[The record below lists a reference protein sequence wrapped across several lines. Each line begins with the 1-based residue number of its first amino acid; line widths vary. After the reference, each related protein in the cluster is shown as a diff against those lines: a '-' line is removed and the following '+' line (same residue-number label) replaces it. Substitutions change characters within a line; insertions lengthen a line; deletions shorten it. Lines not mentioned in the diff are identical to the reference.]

1 MIHYGRQSIG
11 DEEIEAVSQVLKSD
25 FLTQGPKVPEFESK
39 ISKAVDCVYSVAV
52 NSGTSALHIACLALG
67 LKAGDRLWTS
77 PISFVASA
85 NCGLYC
91 GAYVD
96 FVDINESTNNLC
108 SRALENKLKKAKV
121 DKLLPDIVIPVHLA
135 GFSCDMKKIYELS
148 KEYGFK
154 IIEDASHA
162 LGSEY
167 LGSKVGSCKYSEITV
182 FSFHPVKNITT
193 AEGGVATTNS
203 EELAELMNQYRTHG
217 IVKDPK
223 KIEKGIE
230 NPWYYEQ
237 VALGYNY
244 RLSDIHAAIG
254 VVQIEKLER
263 FVKRRN
269 DIAEFYRE
277 NLKGLPVSH
286 PPIQKGYLSAY
297 HLYLLRLDLNNSKLN
312 QLELYN
318 YCREKGVLLNLHYIP
333 IYKQPWY
340 KKKGYDILDFK
351 NSEKYYKEALSLPI
365 YPSLSKEE
373 QKYVVEII
381 RKALL

>member
-67 LKAGDRLWTS
+67 LKSGDRLWTS

-91 GAYVD
+91 GANVD

-108 SRALENKLKKAKV
+108 SIALENKLKKAKV
-121 DKLLPDIVIPVHLA
+121 DDLLPEIVIPVHLA
-135 GFSCDMKKIYELS
+135 GFPCDMKKIYELS

-167 LGSKVGSCKYSEITV
+167 LGSKIGSCKYSEITI

-217 IVKDPK
+217 IIKDNN

-237 VALGYNY
+237 VTLGYNY

-254 VVQIEKLER
+254 VVQIEKLEK
-263 FVKRRN
+263 FIKKRN
-269 DIAEFYRE
+269 SIAEFYRA
-277 NLKGLPVSH
+277 NLKELPISH

-297 HLYLLRLDLNNSKLN
+297 HLYLLRLDLCNSKLD

-318 YCREKGVLLNLHYIP
+318 YCKEKGVLLNLHYIP

-340 KKKGYDILDFK
+340 KKKGYDILNFK

-365 YPSLSKEE
+365 YPGLSKEE
-373 QKYVVEII
+373 QVYVVEVI
-381 RKALL
+381 REALL